1 MGRQERPLPRSG
13 GALEA
18 FASDLRVV
26 RRAAGNPSYRAL
38 ARRAGYSASSLA
50 SAASGRAVP
59 SLAVTLAYVGACGA
73 DSVPWEGRWE
83 KLQVTL
89 AAQGRATG
97 PVTPPAAPVAVPSGA
112 APRELPP
119 DVYGFTGRDAELA
132 ALDAVPA
139 ADVPVAAVCGTG
151 GVGKT
156 ALVVRWAHRVAERFP
171 DGQLYADLR
180 GYDRERPVQPAD
192 ALAGFLR
199 ALGVGSDELP
209 PDGEERAALYRS
221 LLAGRRVLVV
231 LDNAHS
237 AAQVGALLPGTPC
250 VVTSRDSLADL
261 DARHIDLDL
270 LPAAQAVALLRRLVG
285 ARVDA
290 EPAAAAELAQRCA
303 RLPLALRIAAERA
316 VAHAGAPLADLVA
329 ELAGHPGLSLFE
341 AGADERTAV
350 RAVFSWSYRYLPPDT
365 ARVFRLL
372 GLHPGP
378 DIDRYAVAA
387 LAGGDVDGTWQAVEA
402 LQRAHLVTVTAGR
415 VGMHDL
421 LRQYAAE
428 HAAADDETQRSAAL
442 GRLLDHYVIAASAA
456 MDTLFP
462 HERHRRPDPPVR
474 PELPVPDLSA
484 PAAARAW
491 LDAERAN
498 LVALTAWTA
507 EHGWPRYTGRLAGVV
522 WRYLYAGAY
531 HVEALTIHAHAL
543 RVAREQGDRAG
554 EAAAIHNTGRVY
566 WRWGRHDE
574 AREHFERALAIYQE
588 IGAPSQVGLVLNNLG
603 NLFDLHG
610 HFDEAVDRYKE
621 ALAILGDCG
630 DLAGE
635 ASTLGNLGIVYEVM
649 GRQTES
655 IEHHQQALA
664 MFRNVGD
671 RGGVGRTLD
680 NLGSV
685 FFRQGRYTEALHHHE
700 QALAILDELGD
711 RASAAE
717 TLNGL
722 GRVHLR
728 LGHATEALDYFG
740 QALDLAERIDD
751 RVRQT
756 SALVGLGDTLRRTG
770 HPGQALARYHSA
782 LELSDQTGDRYERGH
797 ALAGTGHVLRDNGH
811 TEPARRYWSEALNI
825 YTELDIAEADG
836 IRAALASLPPP

>member
-1 MGRQERPLPRSG
+1 MGRQERPLSPSG
-13 GALEA
+13 GALDR
-18 FASDLRVV
+18 FASGLRGV
-26 RRAAGNPSYRAL
+26 RRAAGSPGYRAL
-38 ARRAGYSASSLA
+38 ARRAGYSASALA
-50 SAASGRAVP
+50 SAANGRTVP

-73 DSVPWEGRWE
+73 DPAPWEARWE
-83 KLQVTL
+83 ALQVTL
-89 AAQGRATG
+89 AAQGRETG
-97 PVTPPAAPVAVPSGA
+97 PVTPPSAPVAVPRTGT
-112 APRELPP
+112 PRELPP

-132 ALDAVPA
+132 ALDAVLGGG
-139 ADVPVAAVCGTG
+139 VAAVCGTG

-156 ALVVRWAHRVAERFP
+156 ALAVHWAHRVAGRFP

-192 ALAGFLR
+192 ALAAFLR
-199 ALGVGSDELP
+199 ALGVASDELP
-209 PDGEERAALYRS
+209 HDDDGRAALYRS

-231 LDNAHS
+231 LDNSHS
-237 AAQVGALLPGTPC
+237 ADQVRALVPGTPC

-270 LPAAQAVALLRRLVG
+270 LPADQAVALLRRLVG

-290 EPAAAAELAQRCA
+290 QPAAAAELAQRCA

-316 VAHAGAPLADLVA
+316 VAHPGASLAELVA
-329 ELAGHPGLSLFE
+329 ELAGHPGLELFD

-372 GLHPGP
+372 GLHPGA

-387 LAGGDVDGTWQAVEA
+387 LAGGEVAGTWRAVEA
-402 LQRAHLVTVTAGR
+402 LQRAHLVTPTPAGR

-428 HAAADDETQRSAAL
+428 HAAADSGADRDAAL

-484 PAAARAW
+484 PASARAW

-507 EHGWPRYTGRLAGVV
+507 EHGWPVYTATLAGVL
-522 WRYLYAGAY
+522 WRYLYAGAF
-531 HVEALTIHAHAL
+531 HGEALTIHAHAL
-543 RVAREQGDRAG
+543 RVARDQGDRAG

-574 AREHFERALAIYQE
+574 AREHFERALAIYHE
-588 IGAPSQVGLVLNNLG
+588 IGAPGQIGAVLNNLG
-603 NLFDLHG
+603 NLFDLLG

-621 ALAILGDCG
+621 ALTILGDCG

-655 IEHHQQALA
+655 IEHHQQALVL
-664 MFRNVGD
+664 FQKVGD
-671 RGGVGRTLD
+671 RGGIGRTFD

-685 FFRQGRYTEALHHHE
+685 LFRQGRYAEALHHHE

-728 LGHATEALDYFG
+728 LGHPAEALHHFER
-740 QALDLAERIDD
+740 ALELAQRIDD

-770 HPGQALARYHSA
+770 HPGQALARYQSA
-782 LELSDQTGDRYERGH
+782 LELADQTGDRYERGH
-797 ALAGTGHVLRDNGH
+797 ALEGIGHVLRDNGY
-811 TEPARRYWSEALNI
+811 TEPARRHWTEALDI

-836 IRAALASLPPP
+836 VRDKLAALP